1 MTVTVTL
8 SVSFP
13 EFGRNYFSQNVLMR
27 GAAPLIEDERFDDF
41 LIPAAERH
49 FSNGVVGF
57 NDQFR
62 FLSDVLDKHLAGDH
76 GPHMASQDQ
85 RASHSQHI

>member
-1 MTVTVTL
+1 MMTNVTL

-13 EFGRNYFSQNVLMR
+13 EFGTNYFAQDVVMR
-27 GAAPLIEDERFDDF
+27 SRAPLIEDDRFDVF

-62 FLSDVLDKHLAGDH
+62 FLTDVLDA
-76 GPHMASQDQ
+76 HMSDSASAAAARQAKRPIQNQ
-85 RASHSQHI
+85 RL

>member
-1 MTVTVTL
+1 MMTNVTL

-13 EFGRNYFSQNVLMR
+13 EFSRNYFAQNVVMHSR
-27 GAAPLIEDERFDDF
+27 APLIEDDRFDVF

-49 FSNGVVGF
+49 FDNGVVGF

-62 FLSDVLDKHLAGDH
+62 FLSDVLDAHMTQSESAGSARQAQR
-76 GPHMASQDQ
+76 PVQSQQ
-85 RASHSQHI
+85 L

>member
-1 MTVTVTL
+1 MMTNVTL

-13 EFGRNYFSQNVLMR
+13 EFGRNYYAQNVVMR
-27 GAAPLIEDERFDDF
+27 SRTPLIEDDRFDVF

-57 NDQFR
+57 HDQFR
-62 FLSDVLDKHLAGDH
+62 FLSDVLDA
-76 GPHMASQDQ
+76 HMTELESSANARQARQPTQSQ
-85 RASHSQHI
+85 RL

>member
-1 MTVTVTL
+1 MTNVTL

-13 EFGRNYFSQNVLMR
+13 EFGRNYFAQNVVMR
-27 GAAPLIEDERFDDF
+27 SHAPLIEDDRFDVF

-57 NDQFR
+57 HDQFR
-62 FLSDVLDKHLAGDH
+62 FLSDVLDA
-76 GPHMASQDQ
+76 HMTQTETADSARQAQRPTQSQ
-85 RASHSQHI
+85 RL

>member
-1 MTVTVTL
+1 MTNVTL

-13 EFGRNYFSQNVLMR
+13 EFGKNYFAQNVLMR
-27 GAAPLIEDERFDDF
+27 TRAPLIEDDRFDVF

-57 NDQFR
+57 HDQFR
-62 FLSDVLDKHLAGDH
+62 FLSDVLDA
-76 GPHMASQDQ
+76 HMTQTQSADTPQQ
-85 RASHSQHI
+85 ARRPAQSQHL

>member
-1 MTVTVTL
+1 MTNVTL

-13 EFGRNYFSQNVLMR
+13 EFGKNYFAQNVLMR
-27 GAAPLIEDERFDDF
+27 TRAPLIEDDRFDVF

-57 NDQFR
+57 HDQFR
-62 FLSDVLDKHLAGDH
+62 FLSDVLDA
-76 GPHMASQDQ
+76 HMTQAQSADAPQQ
-85 RASHSQHI
+85 ARRPAQSQHL

>member
-1 MTVTVTL
+1 MMTRVTL

-13 EFGRNYFSQNVLMR
+13 QFGSNYYVQDVVMR
-27 GAAPLIEDERFDDF
+27 ARAPLIEDDRFDVF

-57 NDQFR
+57 HDQFR
-62 FLSDVLDKHLAGDH
+62 FLSDVLDAHMTQNRSDAAPQQARRPAQGRHL
-76 GPHMASQDQ
+76 
-85 RASHSQHI
+85 